1 MNAKKLPPELHAAH
15 EWTSAAGEL
24 SILSEIDSEADARK
38 YAAESGANWAS
49 EVWTDVPCD
58 DAQFSDEIMSL
69 WIWLR
74 LTAKST
80 NLTIWAVTCP
90 GDPHAERP
98 AHFVSADA
106 EAAIARYAGVYRGD
120 VTRGIEANEVDIEE
134 LAEEADAAGDYA
146 QGRDC
151 RLAMAGDQAAMQ
163 RVCVALG

>member
-1 MNAKKLPPELHAAH
+1 MTTKKLPPELHAAH

-24 SILSEIDSEADARK
+24 SILAAIDSESDARK
-38 YAAESGANWAS
+38 YADESVANWVS
-49 EVWTDVPCD
+49 EGDGENDDVSF
-58 DAQFSDEIMSL
+58 ADEIMSL
-69 WIWLR
+69 WSWLR

-106 EAAIARYAGVYRGD
+106 ATAIARYAGVYRGE
-120 VTRGIEANEVDIEE
+120 TRADEVDLEV

>member
-1 MNAKKLPPELHAAH
+1 MTTKKLPPELHAAH
-15 EWTSAAGEL
+15 DWTSAAGEL
-24 SILSEIDSEADARK
+24 SILAEIDSEADARK

-98 AHFVSADA
+98 THFVTTDA
-106 EAAIARYAGVYRGD
+106 ATAIARYAGVYRGD
-120 VTRGIEANEVDIEE
+120 TRADEVNLEE
-134 LAEEADAAGDYA
+134 LADEADAAGDDA
-146 QGRDC
+146 QARDC
-151 RLAMAGDQAAMQ
+151 RLAMDGDQAAMR